1 MGCFRKL
8 LAVYAVVTALLFSSA
23 SSADAITDLLNTL
36 GITQLL
42 SEVAGTVGT
51 IGASVLDPVGT
62 GDNDFLGVDALN
74 PENDLGVTLA
84 SGELLGF
91 GNKTGSGTAIPLDAL
106 GLSQL
111 IGALGLNYESG
122 IVSQLRG
129 LVGPEGAIV
138 VPIVGALEGLT
149 DQLTAGGLQLAETL
163 SLPGLDGQPIGL
175 ALLGAPDSG
184 NATADG
190 LAGIALLTPGSSGN
204 GGLIGLAVLSGDNSG
219 NGSLIGVSVLSG
231 SSSGNGGLAGVAAI
245 SGSNSGNSD
254 GVAAAVLSGDNVG
267 NGGSAGLAVLN
278 DDNAGNSD
286 FGAIAVL
293 NGANSGNSDTIAV
306 GAINGENSANGGV
319 IGAGVLNGPNSGT
332 GGLIT
337 VAVANEPG
345 NGSNN
350 TDDGDA
356 SNCAVTGGVGCS
368 DRDQLALIDTCK
380 DLDADGVCDDR
391 DECLDTPADM
401 PVFLTGCHLTEDAP
415 LVLRGVNFEFD
426 RADLTPESLPI
437 LEHAVK
443 VLEAQP
449 AALVAVD
456 GHTDAKGSDEYNIRL
471 SYARAATVYN
481 YLIAAGIEEKRLAYR
496 GYGESVPVA
505 TNENEDGSDN
515 PIGRAE
521 NRRVELNILDG
532 EEFLAVKEQNQSDN

>member
-1 MGCFRKL
+1 MGCFRRL
-8 LAVYAVVTALLFSSA
+8 LSIFTVTVALLFSTA
-23 SSADAITDLLNTL
+23 ATADAITDLLNTL
-36 GITQLL
+36 GLTQLL
-42 SEVAGTVGT
+42 SEVGATVGT
-51 IGASVLDPVGT
+51 VGASVLDPVGT
-62 GDNDFLGVDALN
+62 GDNDFLGADALN
-74 PENDLGVTLA
+74 PENDLGLTLA

-122 IVSQLRG
+122 IVTQLRS
-129 LVGPEGAIV
+129 LIGPEGAII
-138 VPIVGALEGLT
+138 VPVVGALEGLT
-149 DQLTAGGLQLAETL
+149 DQITVGGLQLAQTL
-163 SLPGLDGQPIGL
+163 ALPGLDGQPIGL

-204 GGLIGLAVLSGDNSG
+204 GGMIGLAVLSGNNSG
-219 NGSLIGVSVLSG
+219 NGDLIGVSVLSG
-231 SSSGNGGLAGVAAI
+231 NSSGNGGLAGIAAI

-254 GVAAAVLSGDNVG
+254 SVGAAVLSGDNVG

-278 DDNAGNSD
+278 GDNSGNSD
-286 FGAIAVL
+286 FGAVAVL

-306 GAINGENSANGGV
+306 GAINGANSANGGLV
-319 IGAGVLNGPNSGT
+319 GAGVLNGPGSGT

-345 NGSNN
+345 NGNGN
-350 TDDGDA
+350 GDDA
-356 SNCAVTGGVGCS
+356 SNCTVTGGVGCS
-368 DRDQLALIDTCK
+368 DRDQLALLDTCK

-401 PVFLTGCHLTEDAP
+401 PVFLTGCHLTADAP
-415 LVLRGVNFEFD
+415 LVLKGVNFEFD

-449 AALVAVD
+449 AALVTVD

-505 TNENEDGSDN
+505 SNENEDGSDN

-532 EEFLAVKEQNQSDN
+532 EEFQAVKETNESNH

>member
-1 MGCFRKL
+1 M
-8 LAVYAVVTALLFSSA
+8 ALLFSTVA
-23 SSADAITDLLNTL
+23 TADALTDLLNTL
-36 GITQLL
+36 GLTQLL
-42 SEVAGTVGT
+42 SEVGTTVGT
-51 IGASVLDPVGT
+51 VGASVLDPVGT
-62 GDNDFLGVDALN
+62 GDNDFLGADALN
-74 PENDLGVTLA
+74 PENDLGLTLA

-91 GNKTGSGTAIPLDAL
+91 GNKTGSGTAIPIDAL

-122 IVSQLRG
+122 IVTQLRS

-138 VPIVGALEGLT
+138 VPVVGALEGLT
-149 DQLTAGGLQLAETL
+149 DQLTAGGVQMAQML

-175 ALLGAPDSG
+175 ALLGAADSG
-184 NATADG
+184 NAAADG

-204 GGLIGLAVLSGDNSG
+204 GGIIGLAVLSGNNSG
-219 NGSLIGVSVLSG
+219 NGDLIGVSVLSG
-231 SSSGNGGLAGVAAI
+231 SNSGNGSLAGIAAI

-254 GVAAAVLSGDNVG
+254 AVGAAVLSGDNVG

-278 DDNAGNSD
+278 GDNSGNSD

-293 NGANSGNSDTIAV
+293 NGDNSGNSETVAV
-306 GAINGENSANGGV
+306 GALNGANSANGGLV
-319 IGAGVLNGPNSGT
+319 AVGALNGPGSGN

-337 VAVANEPG
+337 VAVANEAG
-345 NGSNN
+345 NGGDGSGG
-350 TDDGDA
+350 GDA
-356 SNCAVTGGVGCS
+356 GNCAATGGVGCA
-368 DRDQLALIDTCK
+368 DRNNVALLDSCK

-401 PVFLTGCHLTEDAP
+401 PVFLTGCHLTEDAA

-443 VLEAQP
+443 VLEAKP

-481 YLIAAGIEEKRLAYR
+481 YLIEAGIEDKRLAYR

-505 TNENEDGSDN
+505 SNENDDGSDN
-515 PIGRAE
+515 PAGRAE

-532 EEFLAVKEQNQSDN
+532 DVFQSVKEQNNADQ

>member
-1 MGCFRKL
+1 MACLRKL
-8 LAVYAVVTALLFSSA
+8 LSIFTVTMALLFSTVA
-23 SSADAITDLLNTL
+23 TADALTDLLNTL
-36 GITQLL
+36 GLTQLL
-42 SEVAGTVGT
+42 SEVGTTVGT
-51 IGASVLDPVGT
+51 VGASVLDPVGT
-62 GDNDFLGVDALN
+62 GDNDFLGADALN
-74 PENDLGVTLA
+74 PENDLGLTLA

-122 IVSQLRG
+122 IVTQLRS

-138 VPIVGALEGLT
+138 VPVVGALEGLT
-149 DQLTAGGLQLAETL
+149 DQLTAGGVQMAQML

-175 ALLGAPDSG
+175 ALLGAADSG
-184 NATADG
+184 NAAADG

-204 GGLIGLAVLSGDNSG
+204 GGIIGLAVLSGNNSG
-219 NGSLIGVSVLSG
+219 NGDLIGVSVLSG
-231 SSSGNGGLAGVAAI
+231 SNSGNGSLAGIAAI

-254 GVAAAVLSGDNVG
+254 AVGAAVLSGDNVG

-278 DDNAGNSD
+278 GDNSGNSD

-293 NGANSGNSDTIAV
+293 NGDNSGNSETVAV
-306 GAINGENSANGGV
+306 GALNGANSANGGLV
-319 IGAGVLNGPNSGT
+319 AVGALNGPGSGN

-337 VAVANEPG
+337 VAVANEAG
-345 NGSNN
+345 NGGDGSGG
-350 TDDGDA
+350 GDA
-356 SNCAVTGGVGCS
+356 GNCAATGGVGCA
-368 DRDQLALIDTCK
+368 DRNNLALLDSCK

-401 PVFLTGCHLTEDAP
+401 PVFLTGCHLTEDAA

-437 LEHAVK
+437 LEHAVR
-443 VLEAQP
+443 VLGAKP

-456 GHTDAKGSDEYNIRL
+456 GHTDAKGSDDYNIRL

-481 YLIAAGIEEKRLAYR
+481 YLIEAGIEEKRLAYR

-505 TNENEDGSDN
+505 SNENDDGSDN
-515 PIGRAE
+515 PAGRAE

-532 EEFLAVKEQNQSDN
+532 DVFQSVKEQNNADQ

>member
-8 LAVYAVVTALLFSSA
+8 LAVYTVVTALLFSNTA
-23 SSADAITDLLNTL
+23 SADVLTDLLNTL

-42 SEVAGTVGT
+42 SEVSGTVGT

-62 GDNDFLGVDALN
+62 GDNDFLGADALN

-84 SGELLGF
+84 SSELLGF

-111 IGALGLNYESG
+111 TGALGLNYDSG
-122 IVSQLRG
+122 IVTSLRG
-129 LVGPEGAIV
+129 LVGPEGVIV
-138 VPIVGALEGLT
+138 SPLVGVLDGLT
-149 DQLTAGGLQLAETL
+149 NTL
-163 SLPGLDGQPIGL
+163 SGVGQALTLPSLNNG
-175 ALLGAPDSG
+175 LLGLSLLGGENTG
-184 NATADG
+184 ND
-190 LAGIALLTPGSSGN
+190 
-204 GGLIGLAVLSGDNSG
+204 GLIGLSILSGDNTGNGQLIGISLLSGDNSG
-219 NGSLIGVSVLSG
+219 NGSL
-231 SSSGNGGLAGVAAI
+231 AGIAAL

-254 GVAAAVLSGDNVG
+254 GIGAAVLSGDNVG
-267 NGGSAGLAVLN
+267 NGSSVGLAVLN
-278 DDNAGNSD
+278 GDNAGNSD

-350 TDDGDA
+350 NDDGDA

-391 DECLDTPADM
+391 DECLDTPADV

-449 AALVAVD
+449 EALVAVD

-481 YLIAAGIEEKRLAYR
+481 YLIAAGIDEKRLAYR

-505 TNENEDGSDN
+505 SNENDDGSDN
-515 PIGRAE
+515 PVGRAE

-532 EEFLAVKEQNQSDN
+532 EKFLSVKEQNESDY